1 MLNHL
6 TNINTDVNSVK
17 LIYSGQFSD
26 VWAFSKEIEK
36 LEKLTSDIKSF
47 INYLNIF
54 EEGQIET
61 QAIDLTQLKT
71 QLKTVFLHLINSKLI
86 CSKTT
91 TIKAEKSFLIRGNPI
106 LKDEYFSIGCIT
118 MASLCPIFLAF
129 RIKTLA
135 IYIRL
140 IGKVLQKIFAV
151 VLIYANIIIL
161 FKNIF
166 VQMLHKNY
174 SGFQPNSGYLSAISK
189 TLAMMT
195 GELTYEETFTVDSF
209 IQQVVFIFFVFL
221 LTILLNNL
229 LIGLTTS
236 NVEAMMKEAHNEK
249 TKFMLQDIITFY
261 EKRPQQL
268 QLQVPDKIIIYIVP
282 KDVNVSGY
290 IKDLLLQNRN
300 CTGFKNFF
308 RSCKEKYQIVKSVD
322 DLCEVQVT
330 LKDSDKKKQILV
342 EYEYVKAIEEDM
354 SNLKK
359 VLSSPSDTQV

>member
-1 MLNHL
+1 MNHL

-17 LIYSGQFSD
+17 LIYSGEFSD

-36 LEKLTSDIKSF
+36 LDKLTSDIKSF

-106 LKDEYFSIGCIT
+106 LKNEYFSIGCIT
-118 MASLCPIFLAF
+118 VASLCPIILAL

-140 IGKVLQKIFAV
+140 IGKVLQKIFAL
-151 VLIYANIIIL
+151 VLIYANIINL

-174 SGFQPNSGYLSAISK
+174 SGFQPNSGYLSAFSK

-209 IQQVVFIFFVFL
+209 IQQVVFIIFVFL

-261 EKRPQQL
+261 EKIPQQL

-282 KDVNVSGY
+282 KDVNVSGDM
-290 IKDLLLQNRN
+290 KDLLLHNRN
-300 CTGFKNFF
+300 CTGLKNFF
-308 RSCKEKYQIVKSVD
+308 RSCKEKYQIVKNVD

-330 LKDSDKKKQILV
+330 FKNPEKNKQILV
-342 EYEYVKAIEEDM
+342 EYEYVKAIEEEM
-354 SNLKK
+354 SNLNK
-359 VLSSPSDTQV
+359 SH

>member
-1 MLNHL
+1 
-6 TNINTDVNSVK
+6 
-17 LIYSGQFSD
+17 
-26 VWAFSKEIEK
+26 
-36 LEKLTSDIKSF
+36 
-47 INYLNIF
+47 
-54 EEGQIET
+54 
-61 QAIDLTQLKT
+61 
-71 QLKTVFLHLINSKLI
+71 
-86 CSKTT
+86 
-91 TIKAEKSFLIRGNPI
+91 
-106 LKDEYFSIGCIT
+106 
-118 MASLCPIFLAF
+118 
-129 RIKTLA
+129 
-135 IYIRL
+135 
-140 IGKVLQKIFAV
+140 
-151 VLIYANIIIL
+151 
-161 FKNIF
+161 
-166 VQMLHKNY
+166 
-174 SGFQPNSGYLSAISK
+174 
-189 TLAMMT
+189 MMT

-354 SNLKK
+354 SNLMKE
-359 VLSSPSDTQV
+359 LSNPSDTQE